1 MNSSK
6 IILAASDL
14 SEQSALALSRAAQL
28 AQALRAQLELLHVVE
43 TTPITDLPA
52 PLRDALG
59 ARALQQQIEEAR
71 RQLERQAE
79 QTLSGEAIAWQ
90 CRVET
95 GKDFV
100 AIIRGARQSAADLI
114 VLGAHGSHALR
125 DLFLGST
132 AEKVVRKGDRPVLV
146 VKKPTLAPYR
156 RVLVATDFSAAA
168 RQALLIALP
177 LAPEARFDLLNV
189 QTPWGEGLPSLAGIE
204 DPTRQR
210 YQQQLGDWVAS
221 SMTGWLRGI
230 AFGARP
236 CLRHVRQGRPG
247 ILIPQMAEELGADL
261 LVMGSAGLSG
271 LASILLG
278 SVAEHVLRA
287 APCDLLLVRPP
298 DFHFELP

>member
-6 IILAASDL
+6 IILVASDL
-14 SEQSALALSRAAQL
+14 SEQSALALGRAAQL

-43 TTPITDLPA
+43 ASPIKDLPA

-59 ARALQQQIEEAR
+59 ARALQQIEEAH

-79 QTLSGEAIAWQ
+79 QTLSGDIAWQ

-100 AIIRGARQSAADLI
+100 AIIRGARQSSADLI

-125 DLFLGST
+125 DLFLGTT
-132 AEKVVRKGDRPVLV
+132 AEKVVRKADRPVLV

-156 RVLVATDFSAAA
+156 RVLVATDFSVAA
-168 RQALLIALP
+168 RQALLVALP
-177 LAPEARFDLLNV
+177 LAPEARFDLLHV
-189 QTPWGEGLPSLAGIE
+189 QTPWGEGLPSLAGID

-221 SMTGWLRGI
+221 SMTEWLRGI
-230 AFGARP
+230 AFGAQP

-247 ILIPQMAEELGADL
+247 ILIPQLAEELGADL

-287 APCDLLLVRPP
+287 APCDLLLARPR

>member
-14 SEQSALALSRAAQL
+14 SEQSALALGRAAQL
-28 AQALRAQLELLHVVE
+28 ARAQGAQLELLHVVE
-43 TTPITDLPA
+43 TSPIAELPA
-52 PLRDALG
+52 PLRDAFG
-59 ARALQQQIEEAR
+59 ASALQQQIEEAR
-71 RQLERQAE
+71 HHLERQAR
-79 QTLSGEAIAWQ
+79 QTLGGTIAWH

-100 AIIRGARQSAADLI
+100 AIIRGARQSSADLI

-125 DLFLGST
+125 DLFLGTT
-132 AEKVVRKGDRPVLV
+132 AEKVVRKADRPVLV

-168 RQALLIALP
+168 RQALLVALP
-177 LAPEARFDLLNV
+177 LAPEARFDLLHV

-204 DPTRQR
+204 DPTHQR

-221 SMTGWLRGI
+221 SMTEWLRGI

-247 ILIPQMAEELGADL
+247 ILIPQMAEEVGADL